1 MAIARPHLTLEEFL
15 RRPEE
20 KPALEFD
27 EGVVTQKVSPKTKH
41 SRMQFT
47 AAQKLDAAGV
57 PNRVAMAF
65 PELRVTF
72 AGRSVV
78 PDVSVFRWTRIPR
91 TADGGFQNDVVTPPD
106 IAVEIASPEQSA
118 NALVRRC
125 LWYVANGVPI
135 AVLID
140 PEDETVL
147 VFRPNAVPL
156 PVEGDETIDLRE
168 VLPDFHLPAREL
180 FAALR
185 PD

>member
-1 MAIARPHLTLEEFL
+1 MAIARPRLTLEEFL
-15 RRPEE
+15 RLPED
-20 KPALEFD
+20 KPALEFA

-41 SRMQFT
+41 SRLQLT
-47 AAQKLDAAGV
+47 LAQTLDVAGV
-57 PNRVAMAF
+57 PNKLAMAF
-65 PELRVTF
+65 TELRATF

-78 PDVSVFRWTRIPR
+78 PDVSVFRWSRIPR
-91 TADGGFQNDVVTPPD
+91 TPEGTFQDDVLTPPD
-106 IAVEIASPEQSA
+106 VAVEITSPEQSA

-125 LWYVANGVPI
+125 LWYVSNGVEI

-147 VFRPNAVPL
+147 VFRRDAVPL
-156 PVEGDETIDLRE
+156 PVAGDEAIDLRE
-168 VLPDFHLPAREL
+168 VLPDLRLTAQEL